1 MSHTPLPSLEGT
13 LTLAAGGRGTVSPNP
28 MVGACV
34 VRDDRVVGR
43 GYHGRYGGPHAETVA
58 LDEAGEAARGGTLYC
73 NLEPCSFTAPDKHQ
87 PPCTRRIIEAG
98 VRRVVIG
105 QLDPNP
111 RVSGRGV
118 EELRRHGIEVEIAR
132 DATEFWRFNDAFN
145 TWMAL
150 RRPFVHLKTAM
161 SLDGRVA
168 TTAGDSRWITGTEAR
183 ARGHRFRSERDA
195 IGVGIGTVLADD
207 PILTNRHG
215 RGTDPRPVVF
225 DSHLRIPLESA
236 LVSRRGKELVVV
248 CSGGGT
254 DDAGTWPRYP
264 STGPVEA
271 GTEVPGARTER
282 PTADPGTLEARKR
295 ALEEQGVTIVSVA
308 LDTDGRPDLTE
319 AIQHLARLGITS
331 ILVEGGPTLLTSFL
345 RAGLYDRISAFI
357 APTLI
362 GSGRDAVGDLGIEYL
377 RNAID
382 LEQVRWES
390 VGDDQLLDAYRPGW
404 LAEVTSVIS
413 TSAAVGVGAAAPAKE
428 VHHVHRAG

>member
-1 MSHTPLPSLEGT
+1 
-13 LTLAAGGRGTVSPNP
+13 
-28 MVGACV
+28 
-34 VRDDRVVGR
+34 
-43 GYHGRYGGPHAETVA
+43 
-58 LDEAGEAARGGTLYC
+58 
-73 NLEPCSFTAPDKHQ
+73 
-87 PPCTRRIIEAG
+87 RIIEAG

-168 TTAGDSRWITGTEAR
+168 TTTGDSRWITCTEAR

-207 PILTNRHG
+207 PILTNRYGHG
-215 RGTDPRPVVF
+215 ADPRPVVF
-225 DSHLRIPLESA
+225 DAHLRIPLESA
-236 LVSRRGKELVVV
+236 LVSRRGKELIVV

-282 PTADPGTLEARKR
+282 PTADPGTLETRKR

-319 AIQHLARLGITS
+319 AIHHLARLGITS

-390 VGDDQLLDAYRPGW
+390 VGEDQLLDAYRPGW